1 MQRAISQRLRPPQ
14 DEQEERVCLK
24 AEHGTA
30 RAFPSSRLRR
40 LESSLCSRL
49 IAHETS
55 YTGTNVRV
63 RILKPFAGV
72 IDGISLGALMPG
84 LTYDLPSEVA
94 QRLIVERIAREDLT
108 HQPVVLNPAGYDEND
123 AELVDHVTRG
133 VRVTQALPGESEGRL
148 RGPPKTKP

>member
-1 MQRAISQRLRPPQ
+1 
-14 DEQEERVCLK
+14 
-24 AEHGTA
+24 
-30 RAFPSSRLRR
+30 
-40 LESSLCSRL
+40 L

-133 VRVTQALPGESEGRL
+133 VKVTQVKVTQALAGEAGERL